1 MKLQRTLALSIP
13 ALAALL
19 QPGSALAQTTCPSLT
34 SLALPN
40 TVIQS
45 ATPIAAGPFIPPPGP
60 PGAPPQPVVTVSK
73 AFCQVK
79 GTISPVPGSSIA
91 FEVWL
96 PAPATWNRKLM
107 GIGNSG
113 ANGEISYTLTDASL
127 ASAVN
132 RGYAAVGT
140 DTGHVS
146 NPVDGSWAVGAP
158 EKIVDNA
165 TRSIF
170 EVTAKAK
177 GIIAAFYGTASSNRL
192 ARSYF
197 YGCSMGGRQGL
208 MQAQRFPAA
217 YDGVIS
223 GAPVIDLANLTAAG
237 AFQAQQLAGPGFFP
251 AAKLPAIAAAVR
263 AECDATDGLVDGLID
278 DPRSCEWDPNT
289 LVCSGPDSNSCL
301 TQDQAKALEQLYKGA
316 RRSDTNAKI
325 YPGLERGGEDG
336 FGPLGWSTSV
346 TGPPSPLAPPGT
358 PGIGVLLSGA
368 YINNVA
374 FQNPNPL
381 FKTFTFNFAS
391 DLDFVISQLT
401 TLYQYDA
408 NNPDLT
414 AFKNRGGK
422 VLMYHGWS
430 DPVVPPRGSVEYHK
444 SVRKV
449 LGTQQALGTLRLF
462 MAPGME
468 HCVGGTGPFLFDAV
482 TALENWVERGVAP
495 ERIVATQ
502 VNLATGAFVRTRPLC
517 RYPMVARYK
526 GTGDVNSAASFVCEE
541 SD

>member
-1 MKLQRTLALSIP
+1 MKLQRTCALSFLATLAL
-13 ALAALL
+13 LH
-19 QPGSALAQTTCPSLT
+19 PGDALAQTACSSLT

-45 ATPIAAGPFIPPPGP
+45 ATTVAPGPFTPPAGP
-60 PGAPPQPVVTVSK
+60 PGAPPQPTVPITVSFCRVK
-73 AFCQVK
+73 AI
-79 GTISPVPGSSIA
+79 TSPVPGSSIV

-96 PAPATWNRKLM
+96 PTTWNRKLM

-113 ANGEISYTLTDASL
+113 ANGEISFTLTSASL
-127 ASAVN
+127 ASSVN

-140 DTGHVS
+140 DTGHAS
-146 NPVDGSWAVGAP
+146 SPTSGTWAVGFP
-158 EKIVDNA
+158 ERIVDNG
-165 TRSIF
+165 TRSIG

-177 GIIAAFYGTASSNRL
+177 GILAAFYGTGPSKNL
-192 ARSYF
+192 TRSYF
-197 YGCSMGGRQGL
+197 FGCSMGGRQGL
-208 MQAQRFPAA
+208 MQAQRFPTA

-223 GAPVIDLANLTAAG
+223 GAPVIDLPNLTAAG
-237 AFQAQQLAGPGFFP
+237 AFQAQQLSGPGFFP

-263 AECDATDGLVDGLID
+263 AECDAVDGLVDGLVD
-278 DPRSCEWDPNT
+278 DPRNCDWDPNT
-289 LVCSGPDSNSCL
+289 LVCSGPETNACL
-301 TQDQAKALEQLYKGA
+301 TQAQASALEQLYKGP
-316 RRSDTNAKI
+316 RRSDTSAKI

-358 PGIGVLLSGA
+358 PGVAVLLSGA

-381 FKTFTFNFAS
+381 FKTFTFDFAS
-391 DLDFVISQLT
+391 DLDFVTAQLAD
-401 TLYQYDA
+401 LYNA

-430 DPVVPPRGSVEYHK
+430 DPVVPPGGSVEYHK
-444 SVRKV
+444 DVRQT
-449 LGTQQALGTLRLF
+449 LGTEQALSTLRLF

-482 TALENWVERGVAP
+482 TALERWVEQGIAP

-517 RYPMVARYK
+517 RYPRVARYD
-526 GTGDVNSAASFVCEE
+526 GSGDVNDAANFVCEE
-541 SD
+541 PD